1 MWILRGNAT
10 ESGDLGGSPKKS
22 SLFFL
27 TVCHPEI
34 GLSGARVQWL
44 EERCTFAAFGALPTS
59 LENPLEEIVFTP
71 GRTHNRSR
79 SPRVGVRWA
88 LGRSFRRQKGTSR
101 KVGTFQRWDAGTLG
115 RPRPSGVRLT
125 TNLELVRTRGI

>member
-79 SPRVGVRWA
+79 SPR
-88 LGRSFRRQKGTSR
+88 
-101 KVGTFQRWDAGTLG
+101 
-115 RPRPSGVRLT
+115 
-125 TNLELVRTRGI
+125 

>member
-10 ESGDLGGSPKKS
+10 ESEDPGGSPKKS

-34 GLSGARVQWL
+34 GLSGARVQWP
-44 EERCTFAAFGALPTS
+44 EERHTFVAFGAPPTGLENS
-59 LENPLEEIVFTP
+59 LEGIVFTP

-79 SPRVGVRWA
+79 SPR
-88 LGRSFRRQKGTSR
+88 
-101 KVGTFQRWDAGTLG
+101 
-115 RPRPSGVRLT
+115 
-125 TNLELVRTRGI
+125 